1 MLKDDVLVALPL
13 HLAVDYDDALGI
25 DMDQVA
31 ADMGTFIVPFR
42 CEVFLA
48 GAVVTE
54 VCCGADTTPVVD
66 FDLRPTA
73 GSDVARGSADIAHL
87 VLSTTAA
94 GKVMYDRAALGTVL
108 EPGEEIV
115 VQLAVPA
122 ADAGGNLQ
130 TGHIKP
136 FLLVKVLPEVP
147 GNLSGLVE
155 TA

>member
-1 MLKDDVLVALPL
+1 MLKDDVLIALPL
-13 HLAVDYDDALGI
+13 FLAVDYDDPLGI

-31 ADMGTFIVPFR
+31 GDMGTFIVPFR

-54 VCCGADTTPVVD
+54 VCAGSVTTPVVD

-73 GSDVARGSADIAHL
+73 GSDTDRSEAAIAHL
-87 VLSTTAA
+87 VLATTAR
-94 GKVMYDRAALGTVL
+94 GKTIYDRVAKGTVL
-108 EPGEEIV
+108 EPGEEV
-115 VQLAVPA
+115 VVELKVVA
-122 ADAGGNLQ
+122 AGTP

-136 FLLVKVLPEVP
+136 FLLVKCLPEVP
-147 GNLSGLVE
+147 GNLAALVE